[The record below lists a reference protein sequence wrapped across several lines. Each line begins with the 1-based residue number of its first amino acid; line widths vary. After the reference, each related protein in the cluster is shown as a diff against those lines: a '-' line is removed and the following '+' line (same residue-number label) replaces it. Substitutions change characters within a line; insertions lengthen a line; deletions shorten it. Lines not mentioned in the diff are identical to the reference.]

1 MERMYY
7 MLTQKEQLGH
17 LAEKTELVNDL
28 AWIAHDLLTE
38 EDYTKENAADA
49 LIKVINRELSYVAKV
64 R

>member
-1 MERMYY
+1 
-7 MLTQKEQLGH
+7 MLPQKEQLGH

-38 EDYTKENAADA
+38 EDYTKENAAEA
-49 LIKVINRELSYVAKV
+49 IIKVINRELSYVSKI